1 MSQFRKVIF
10 FLIGYPIYALAQPSY
25 PVVDKEV
32 QRARDQ
38 ERYLILEKELLL
50 EHQELTR
57 TTNVLAT
64 SPTQQ
69 LAAKAHRHSENIKAL
84 QRELRSADAAQK
96 SSDVPLRVV
105 VKAGRQAGQPST
117 GGGIAVATYWNPY
130 NRATDA
136 RPANDSSTI
145 PRRDAP

>member
-1 MSQFRKVIF
+1 MSQFRRVIF

-25 PVVDKEV
+25 PVIDKEV

-38 ERYLILEKELLL
+38 ERNLILEKELLL
-50 EHQELTR
+50 EYQELTR
-57 TTNVLAT
+57 TKNVLAA

-84 QRELRSADAAQK
+84 QRELSSADAAQK

-105 VKAGRQAGQPST
+105 VKARHQAGLPST
-117 GGGIAVATYWNPY
+117 GGVADATYWNPY

-136 RPANDSSTI
+136 RLPNDSSTT